1 MNWDKG
7 IEVRRLDNPAKV
19 GSTTGQQRERSS
31 GLYIQIKWHQDGS
44 TDYVAEDQVERVD
57 DSNLTD
63 PYDAINAQKIGR
75 SSDFRRNLTQIH
87 LAGRLAN
94 LVYSMG
100 ITQTDFYAHQYK
112 PLMTLLD
119 SPASGLL
126 IADEVGLGKTVE
138 AGLIWTELRARED
151 MRRLLIVCPAMLR
164 EKWQDELKNRFGIN
178 AQIVDA
184 KTLTEELQESS
195 ATGPVKAWIT
205 SYQARTSRA
214 LPREQNLPDLKQRRR
229 PRRGR
234 EAFAGRAQKGDTNA
248 LPIRAYLKPVY

>member
-7 IEVRRLDNPAKV
+7 IEVRRLDNPGKV

-57 DSNLTD
+57 DSNLSD
-63 PYDAINAQKIGR
+63 PYDAINARKIGR
-75 SSDFRRNLTQIH
+75 SSDFRRSLTQIH

-126 IADEVGLGKTVE
+126 IADEVG
-138 AGLIWTELRARED
+138 
-151 MRRLLIVCPAMLR
+151 
-164 EKWQDELKNRFGIN
+164 F
-178 AQIVDA
+178 VDA
-184 KTLTEELQESS
+184 DPILTRWSVF
-195 ATGPVKAWIT
+195 G
-205 SYQARTSRA
+205 
-214 LPREQNLPDLKQRRR
+214 RR
-229 PRRGR
+229 
-234 EAFAGRAQKGDTNA
+234 QHTNS
-248 LPIRAYLKPVY
+248 

>member
-1 MNWDKG
+1 
-7 IEVRRLDNPAKV
+7 
-19 GSTTGQQRERSS
+19 
-31 GLYIQIKWHQDGS
+31 
-44 TDYVAEDQVERVD
+44 
-57 DSNLTD
+57 
-63 PYDAINAQKIGR
+63 
-75 SSDFRRNLTQIH
+75 
-87 LAGRLAN
+87 
-94 LVYSMG
+94 
-100 ITQTDFYAHQYK
+100 
-112 PLMTLLD
+112 MTLLD